1 MADIPYLNFDLLIDP
16 TPTGY
21 QARVIDGPAGQATTH
36 FTLPASITQPRDQLA
51 LVGGAIRHFQFVD
64 PAADVDSAVALPPPL
79 DPHQFGQE
87 LYQAVFAGA
96 VGDSWRQSLDR
107 ARAQHAGL
115 RLRLRLS
122 DAPEL
127 ATLPWEYLYLPAMR
141 RFLVLSDQT
150 TLVRY
155 LNVGQP
161 AEPLLVELPLRVLVL
176 VSDPPDAL
184 PVLDVEAEWTRL
196 TAALEA
202 LQARNAII
210 IERIPATLRGLQRAL
225 RRNAYH
231 IFHFIGHG
239 WFDEEHA
246 TGGLVLEDST
256 TGRAQRVDVMR
267 LATLLNDHHPL
278 RLAFLNACEG
288 ARVDQGEPFAGV
300 AQHLVQQG
308 LPAVIAMQFPIT
320 DGAATTLAQLF
331 YEALADGYAVDTA
344 LAQARKAIYL
354 DGSVMEWGTPAL
366 FSRADDN
373 RLFAREQE
381 AATAEPPS
389 SFPVAPAPTTVINT
403 GGGAYIGGGVNLGG
417 GDFVGR
423 DKVVNR
429 ADERPARESGF
440 ENLQREEI
448 RLDVATPPAVTV
460 GEPFDIAVAIRLPTS
475 PLLTLAEMVTQSAEG
490 EIYRSADVVRY
501 RVEVVAA
508 DCEIQPKY
516 LTFYLKANSD
526 SPIRYFQATTRRA
539 GRVSL
544 IFNAYQADEHLAA
557 STRVVLTA
565 SLVAT
570 PTGSTGG
577 EPPGAPPGPDETQ
590 RASWQRQLENYQD
603 SLRLIEERMTEFVV
617 TTDIPLQLIREQARL
632 QERVRELKT
641 LLGEDL

>member
-21 QARVIDGPAGQATTH
+21 QARVIDSPAGQATTH
-36 FTLPASITQPRDQLA
+36 FTLPASITQPRAQLA
-51 LVGGAIRHFQFVD
+51 LVGGAIRHFQFAD
-64 PAADVDSAVALPPPL
+64 PAAAVDSVVALPPPL
-79 DPHQFGQE
+79 DPRQFGQE

-107 ARAQHAGL
+107 ARAQRAGL

-127 ATLPWEYLYLPAMR
+127 ATLPWEYLYLPAMQ

-161 AEPLLVELPLRVLVL
+161 AGPLLAELPLRVLVL

-196 TAALEA
+196 TVALET

-239 WFDEEHA
+239 WFDEERA

-256 TGRAQRVDVMR
+256 TGHAQHVDVMR

-331 YEALADGYAVDTA
+331 YESLADGYAVDTA

-373 RLFAREQE
+373 RLFALEQPNSPE
-381 AATAEPPS
+381 APS
-389 SFPVAPAPTTVINT
+389 SSTVIHT
-403 GGGAYIGGGVNLGG
+403 GGGAYIGGSVNLGG

-423 DKVVNR
+423 DKNVKSIDAR
-429 ADERPARESGF
+429 SARESAP
-440 ENLQREEI
+440 EPLQREEI

-501 RVEVVAA
+501 RVEVVAT
-508 DCEIQPKY
+508 DCEIQPPY
-516 LTFYLKANSD
+516 ITFYLKANTD

-570 PTGSTGG
+570 PTGSTGS

-632 QERVRELKT
+632 QERIRELKT